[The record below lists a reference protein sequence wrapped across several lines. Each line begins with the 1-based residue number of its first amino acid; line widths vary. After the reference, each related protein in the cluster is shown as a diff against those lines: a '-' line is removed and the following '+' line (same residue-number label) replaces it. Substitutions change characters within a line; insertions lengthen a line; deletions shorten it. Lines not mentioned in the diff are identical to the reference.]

1 MGRMPVSPLDRELYM
16 VAEAARLLR
25 LPKRTLEN
33 WLDGNTM
40 RGVHY
45 PPVIR
50 TDGSRAELVTW
61 GEFVEAAFLT
71 EYRRVHDVPLQHLR
85 PVVDDL
91 RQRYGVPYPL
101 AHYRPYVADR
111 ELVISLPE
119 ATAAPKNGAP
129 LIVHRKGQLVLGAA
143 VDAFL
148 DKVEFEDDIA
158 RRLRPEGKESPVM
171 IDPEVAFGIPVV
183 RAVRTEVIHEL
194 FDAGESVDFIAE
206 TYELTKPAVE
216 AAIRFETRR
225 EARTTGAAA

>member
-1 MGRMPVSPLDRELYM
+1 MATMPVALLDRELYT
-16 VAEAARLLR
+16 VGEAARLLR
-25 LPKRTLEN
+25 VPKRTLMN

-40 RGVHY
+40 RGIHY

-50 TDGSRAELVTW
+50 ADGSGGDLLTW

-71 EYRRVHDVPLQHLR
+71 EYRRVRDVPLQHLR
-85 PVVDDL
+85 PVIDDL
-91 RQRYGVPYPL
+91 RERYGVPYPL
-101 AHYRPYVADR
+101 AHYRPLVIDR
-111 ELVISLPE
+111 ELVIGLLDE
-119 ATAAPKNGAP
+119 ADEPSTGPPKV
-129 LIVHRKGQLVLGAA
+129 VHRTGQLLLGNAF
-143 VDAFL
+143 DAFL
-148 DKVEFEDDIA
+148 DKVEFDDNVA
-158 RRLRPEGKESPVM
+158 RRLHPEGKESPVM

-225 EARTTGAAA
+225 EPRTTGAAA